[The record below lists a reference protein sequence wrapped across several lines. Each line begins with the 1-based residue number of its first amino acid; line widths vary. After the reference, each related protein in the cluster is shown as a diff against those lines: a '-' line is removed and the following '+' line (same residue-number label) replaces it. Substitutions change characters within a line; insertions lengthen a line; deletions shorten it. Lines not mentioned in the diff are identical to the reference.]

1 VRKKLFEIMNKEEFM
16 YTMQINDY
24 KYIFEYDDI
33 DDLNEQ
39 LAITKATH
47 REMREEEAKYQQIN
61 NIVNIQDAA
70 NIDILTFA
78 KLELLFLKFL
88 KEDLIDDDKEISKSS
103 YKAYAN
109 TFNKLKNYFGDED
122 INSIGEA
129 RFKAFR
135 VYLKKEA
142 KLDNKTIN
150 IQIIY
155 LNKFL
160 NVALKKKLIL
170 ENNAKEM
177 KKLKVVKLEKEN
189 FTKEDIK
196 NIFKHDYE
204 NEIYNNIFKILAHS
218 GMRISELYNL
228 TSSDIKKDENDIY
241 YFNVVDAKTESGNR
255 KIPIH
260 KAILGIVLDTKFP
273 ISSKTSN
280 AFNKEVLA
288 RLYKVIDKNLTK
300 SIHTFRANFI
310 GECINNYPSSIEAI
324 QDISGHSQ
332 GSKDIT
338 INTYG
343 KGFKMKLKKEIVDSV
358 QY

>member
-1 VRKKLFEIMNKEEFM
+1 MENGEFM
-16 YTMQINDY
+16 YTMQLGDY
-24 KYIFEYDDI
+24 KYVFEYDDVN
-33 DDLNEQ
+33 DLKEQ

-47 REMREEEAKYQQIN
+47 KEILEEEAKYQKIN
-61 NIVNIQDAA
+61 NIVNIQDST
-70 NIDILTFA
+70 NINKLSFS

-88 KEDLIDDDKEISKSS
+88 KKELKENDKEVSESS

-109 TFNKLKNYFGDED
+109 TFNKLKSYFSDED
-122 INSIGEA
+122 VNSISEE

-135 VYLKKEA
+135 MHLKKEF

-160 NVALKKKLIL
+160 KFALDEKLII
-170 ENNAKEM
+170 ENKVKRM
-177 KKLKVVKLEKEN
+177 KKLKETKLEKEN

-196 NIFKHDYE
+196 NIFEYDYQ
-204 NEIYNNIFKILAHS
+204 NKIYNNIFKILAHN

-228 TSSDIKKDENDIY
+228 KNNDIKKDENDIY

-255 KIPIH
+255 RIPIH
-260 KAILGIVLDTKFP
+260 KDILSIVLDIKFP
-273 ISSKTSN
+273 ISTKTSN
-280 AFNKEVLA
+280 AFNKEILA
-288 RLYKVIDKNLTK
+288 RLYKVIDKKSTK
-300 SIHTFRANFI
+300 SLHTFRANFI

-338 INTYG
+338 INTYA